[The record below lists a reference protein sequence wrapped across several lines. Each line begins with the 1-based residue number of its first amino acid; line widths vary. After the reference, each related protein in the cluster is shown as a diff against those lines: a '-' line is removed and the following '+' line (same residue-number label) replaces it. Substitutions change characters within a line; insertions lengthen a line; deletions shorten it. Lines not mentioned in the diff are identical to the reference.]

1 MCSITKTKVNI
12 ISQYISRFSRLIFLL
27 YISIG
32 ILELYLEGKIYQT
45 IANILN
51 KEKVL
56 YPDEKHWIDSTINRI
71 INNKIYIGDYVYNFK
86 ILNMT
91 KTYTIFNK

>member
-1 MCSITKTKVNI
+1 MNI

-56 YPDEKHWIDSTINRI
+56 YPDEKHWIDSTIN
-71 INNKIYIGDYVYNFK
+71 NTIYIGDYVYNFK